1 MFQFTISEISI
12 IRDKVLVHPIET
24 EVLHPEIDEMLNVFE
39 NEVLNESDLLD
50 SFSFLQGKISGNK
63 VFNSSK
69 SVLSRDLEAYFVSN
83 HPKYIGTDIIY
94 TYLRSILEK
103 ETYFVFISGYLQEGW
118 LNSKVSKNHLIDCIS
133 ELVSLTKFKEPIK
146 FIVIEIFDSTS
157 FKLVQHNPGVN
168 KIRWAVKR
176 N

>member
-12 IRDKVLVHPIET
+12 IRDKFLVHPLET
-24 EVLHPEIDEMLNVFE
+24 EVLRPEIDEMLNIFE

-69 SVLSRDLEAYFVSN
+69 SVLSEDLEAYFVSN

-103 ETYFVFISGYLQEGW
+103 DTYFIFISGYLQEGW

-133 ELVSLTKFKEPIK
+133 ELVNLTKFKEPIK

-168 KIRWAVKR
+168 KIRWAVKK